1 MAWNFFCTKSEP
13 KKKTCKDFLHTA
25 HNDAAKSSIEN
36 VKMAILPRRPALC
49 FYFCWFIFYSLAHVI
64 DPLSSLHTA
73 MLRNKRKNKT
83 QKR

>member
-1 MAWNFFCTKSEP
+1 
-13 KKKTCKDFLHTA
+13 
-25 HNDAAKSSIEN
+25 
-36 VKMAILPRRPALC
+36 MAILPRRPALW